1 MLESAK
7 SEVAMQRA
15 AVPHT
20 APSAANDAE
29 LVRRALARDEIAVR
43 AIIRANNRRLFR
55 LARGILR
62 NDGEAEDVVQET
74 YVRAFTHLGE
84 FRGDSSLSTWLS
96 RIAMNEALGR
106 LRRERPGIELS
117 ALPQGTLEAQIIQ
130 FPLMSVAD
138 DPEKSMA
145 QREIQHVVEG
155 AIDELPEPFRMVFI
169 TRVVEGMN
177 VEETAEIL
185 DLKPETVKTRLHRAR
200 AMLRDNVEKKI
211 GPVIMEAFPF
221 AGRRCDRLTDAV
233 LKRLGYA

>member
-1 MLESAK
+1 MRS
-7 SEVAMQRA
+7 V
-15 AVPHT
+15 T
-20 APSAANDAE
+20 APQTVPVGATDAE
-29 LVRRALARDEIAVR
+29 LVRRALARDETAVR
-43 AIIRANNRRLFR
+43 AIIKAHNRRLYR

-74 YVRAFTHLGE
+74 YVRAFTHLKD
-84 FRGDSSLSTWLS
+84 FRGDCSLSTWLS

-106 LRRERPGIELS
+106 LRRRRPGVEIS
-117 ALPQGTLEAQIIQ
+117 SLPQGALEAQVIQ
-130 FPLMSVAD
+130 FPLMSAAD

-155 AIDELPEPFRMVFI
+155 AIDELPEPFRIVFI
-169 TRVVEGMN
+169 TRVLEGMN

-200 AMLRDNVEKKI
+200 TMLRDNVEKKI
-211 GPVIMEAFPF
+211 GPVVMEAFPF
-221 AGRRCDRLTDAV
+221 AGRRCDRLTEAV